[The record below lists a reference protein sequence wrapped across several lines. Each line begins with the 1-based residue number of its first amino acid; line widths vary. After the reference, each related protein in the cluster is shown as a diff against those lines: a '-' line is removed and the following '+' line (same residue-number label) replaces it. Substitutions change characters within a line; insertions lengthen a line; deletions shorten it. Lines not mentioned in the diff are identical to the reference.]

1 MMMMAAATTAVQT
14 LLVEDD
20 PDAADAITGALRR
33 SGFDVE
39 WCKTAGAALVEL
51 EMSPR
56 PAAAIIDLRL
66 PDANGA
72 IVLWRIRRDYG
83 REVPVAVVTGVP
95 DALNQPHLVREPPDV
110 LFPKPL
116 DLPALLAWLRS
127 VT

>member
-1 MMMMAAATTAVQT
+1 MMMAVAATTAVQT

-20 PDAADAITGALRR
+20 PDAAEAITLALRKA
-33 SGFDVE
+33 GFDVA

-51 EMSPR
+51 EVSR
-56 PAAAIIDLRL
+56 TPAAAIIDLRL

-72 IVLWRIRRDYG
+72 IVLWRIRRDFG
-83 REVPVAVVTGVP
+83 RQVPVAVVTGVP

-110 LFPKPL
+110 VFPKPL
-116 DLPALLAWLRS
+116 DVPALIAWLKS